1 MRLRF
6 LWVGKTRDPYWVGLE
21 ERYLERLRQ
30 FLPTERTAVRDLK
43 KTDPRQY
50 KARIQKEAESIK
62 KKFLTAGYR
71 VVLDQEGKEYN
82 SQQLASLLGKLMNQG
97 TSELSFVA
105 GGCQG
110 IPDQIKDLGHLRLS
124 LSKLTMPH
132 ELARILLLEQVY
144 RALTILR
151 GWPYHK

>member
-6 LWVGKTRDPYWVGLE
+6 LWVGKTRDPHWVGLE
-21 ERYLERLRQ
+21 ERYLERLRR
-30 FLPTERTAVRDLK
+30 FFSTERTTVRDLK

-50 KARIQKEAESIK
+50 KARIRKEAESIEE
-62 KKFLTAGYR
+62 KFLRADYR
-71 VVLDQEGKEYN
+71 VVLDQEGKQYN
-82 SQQLASLLGKLMNQG
+82 SQQFASLLEKSMNQG
-97 TSELSFVA
+97 ISELAFLA
-105 GGCQG
+105 GGCHG